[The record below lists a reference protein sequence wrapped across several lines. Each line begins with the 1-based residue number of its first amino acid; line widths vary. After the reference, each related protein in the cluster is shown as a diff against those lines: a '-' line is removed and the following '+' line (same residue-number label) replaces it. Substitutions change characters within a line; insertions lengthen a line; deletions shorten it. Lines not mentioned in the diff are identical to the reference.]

1 MRHRLSG
8 YKLSRDT
15 GQRTAL
21 LRNLSSD
28 LITRGYVVTT
38 ISKAKFTKNF
48 IDKLISR
55 AKRRKLA
62 DNRKLASFLTDT
74 AFSKLLVEIAPGFPR
89 RQSGFTRIIKL
100 ANRLG
105 DAAPTARLEI
115 LNLDKKIEPKIKKAK
130 IRKTLKKSKEN
141 TPKSDKKIKAINEK
155 N

>member
-28 LITRGYVVTT
+28 LLTRGYIVTT
-38 ISKAKFTKNF
+38 VTKAKFTKNF
-48 IDKLISR
+48 IDKIISK
-55 AKRRKLA
+55 AKKGKLS
-62 DNRKLASFLTDT
+62 DNRKLASFLTDV
-74 AFSKLLVEIAPGFPR
+74 ALSKLLVEIAPGFSQ

-100 ANRLG
+100 GNRQG

-115 LNLDKKIEPKIKKAK
+115 LNLDKKITPEVKKPKT
-130 IRKTLKKSKEN
+130 RKTVKASGKNNQKSISKK
-141 TPKSDKKIKAINEK
+141 TKSNK
-155 N
+155 